1 MLLSRTQPR
10 RLLRLLA
17 VITLG
22 ALGAV
27 GSAHATTARV
37 AALGSRS
44 DFFTDET
51 ETRRWFAG
59 VADYGSLLGVTSG
72 CFSPD
77 AGYHDNQGAL
87 VSGPGIRLHVD
98 LDRPGRWGTVGL
110 TATARYADNDPG
122 SLYQRD
128 LDGALAATY
137 ARTFGH
143 LTAAVTYGQASG
155 TLAPFTTGEEIPGDA
170 WSITRRRL
178 GGGLRADLGTRAVLD
193 VAGELRGIRQRPS
206 AYLANPGPADSRSW
220 GGVGLRSRAFIDLGH
235 HLILVPLVEFI
246 HEDFFLVGDFAQD
259 AALAKIDRDLAHIGL
274 GLNSFLSPDRMVV
287 LSVEWLTGT
296 DNART
301 GQPADSPG
309 GQLID
314 QATVVRLAGEQRL
327 SPLLSARA
335 SAGWQTV
342 GYDTTLGNRSE
353 DHAQLSAGLSV
364 AALRTALD
372 LAVSNRPPVTLTSL
386 ALVNPDEKAAT
397 WLTVSLRFGFGP

>member
-1 MLLSRTQPR
+1 LLLSRTHPR
-10 RLLRLLA
+10 SLLGLLA

-22 ALGAV
+22 ALGGT
-27 GSAHATTARV
+27 GSALATTARV

-51 ETRRWFAG
+51 ETRRWYAG

-72 CFSPD
+72 RFNPD
-77 AGYHDNQGAL
+77 AGYHDSHGAL
-87 VSGPGIRLHVD
+87 VSGPALRLHVD

-110 TATARYADNDPG
+110 AASARFADDGPG

-128 LDGALAATY
+128 LDGALAASY

-143 LTAAVTYGQASG
+143 LTAALAYGQASD
-155 TLAPFTTGEEIPGDA
+155 TPAPFATGEGIPGGS

-193 VAGELRGIRQRPS
+193 MAAELRGIHQRPTADLS
-206 AYLANPGPADSRSW
+206 IPGPADPDSW
-220 GGVGLRSRAFIDLGH
+220 GGFGLRSRTFIDLGH
-235 HLILVPLVEFI
+235 DLILVPLVEFI
-246 HEDFFLVGDFAQD
+246 HEDLSLVGDFGQG
-259 AALAKIDRDLAHIGL
+259 AALAKIDRDLGHLGL
-274 GLNSFLSPDRMVV
+274 GLNSFMGPDRMVV

-296 DNART
+296 DNARS
-301 GQPADSPG
+301 GPPADSPG

-314 QATVVRLAGEQRL
+314 QATVARLAGEERL

-335 SAGWQTV
+335 SAGWQSV
-342 GYDTTLGNRSE
+342 GYDTPLGNRTE
-353 DHAQLSAGLSV
+353 DQANLSAGLSV

-372 LAVSNRPPVTLTSL
+372 VAVSNRPPVTLTSL
-386 ALVNPDEKAAT
+386 ALVNRDAKAST
-397 WLTVSLRFGFGP
+397 WVTVSVRIGFAP